1 MLVTLTHLS
10 GTLTHMYDTQDTYDT
25 TMNYRYTPIIPTNHI
40 HDRNGMIH
48 CSTRMNHPLILYVPV
63 LHTRPKSDN
72 KQYAKHLKV
81 APGVQ

>member
-1 MLVTLTHLS
+1 MFNFLKGGNGCCPKDFSLTPSIMLVTLTLSS

-48 CSTRMNHPLILYVPV
+48 
-63 LHTRPKSDN
+63 
-72 KQYAKHLKV
+72 
-81 APGVQ
+81 